1 MNTVTDPVAVAAE
14 LRPVLLKL
22 ARHLRRE
29 LHQLDVTA
37 GQASVLAHVQQSPGI
52 GAGELADREG
62 VSRPRMSK
70 VVQELIAAGLL
81 VGERGSDRRR
91 VGLEV
96 TAAGRSV
103 VKSIRRRRN
112 AWLGARLTNLEPD
125 ELEQLE
131 AAIPLLAQLL
141 EAPE

>member
-1 MNTVTDPVAVAAE
+1 MNTVTDPVAVATE

-29 LHQLDVTA
+29 LHQLEVTA
-37 GQASVLAHVQQSPGI
+37 GQASVLAHVKQNPGI
-52 GAGELADREG
+52 GAGGLADREG

-70 VVQELIAAGLL
+70 VVQELVAAGLL

-91 VGLEV
+91 VGLEL
-96 TAAGRSV
+96 TPAGHAV
-103 VKSIRRRRN
+103 LKSIRRRRN
-112 AWLGARLTNLEPD
+112 AWLAARLHNLEPD

>member
-22 ARHLRRE
+22 ARYLRRE

-37 GQASVLAHVQQSPGI
+37 GQASVLAHVKQSPGI
-52 GAGELADREG
+52 GAGGLAEREG

-70 VVQELIAAGLL
+70 VVQELVAAGLL

-96 TAAGRSV
+96 TPAGDAV
-103 VKSIRRRRN
+103 VKSVRRRRN
-112 AWLGARLTNLEPD
+112 AWLAARLRNLDPD
-125 ELEQLE
+125 ELAQLE

>member
-29 LHQLDVTA
+29 LSELDVTA
-37 GQASVLAHVQQSPGI
+37 GQASVLAHVKQSPGI
-52 GAGELADREG
+52 GAGELAEREG

-70 VVQELIAAGLL
+70 VVQELVAAGLL

-96 TAAGRSV
+96 TPAGDAI
-103 VKSIRRRRN
+103 VKSVRRRRN
-112 AWLGARLTNLEPD
+112 AWLAARLRNLEPD
-125 ELEQLE
+125 ELEQVE

-141 EAPE
+141 EAAE

>member
-1 MNTVTDPVAVAAE
+1 MNTVTDPVALAAE

-29 LHQLDVTA
+29 LQELDVTG
-37 GQASVLAHVQQSPGI
+37 GQAAVLAHVQQHPGI
-52 GAGELADREG
+52 GAGGLAEREG

-70 VVQELIAAGLL
+70 VVQELLAAGLL

-91 VGLEV
+91 VGLEL
-96 TAAGRSV
+96 TPAGRAV
-103 VKSIRRRRN
+103 LKSIRRRRN
-112 AWLGARLTNLEPD
+112 AWLASRLRNLDPD
-125 ELEQLE
+125 ELDQLE

>member
-29 LHQLDVTA
+29 LNELDVTA
-37 GQASVLAHVQQSPGI
+37 GQASVLAHVKQNPGI
-52 GAGELADREG
+52 GAGGLAEREG

-70 VVQELIAAGLL
+70 VVQELVAAGLL

-96 TAAGRSV
+96 TPAGDAIL
-103 VKSIRRRRN
+103 KSIRRRRN
-112 AWLGARLTNLEPD
+112 AWLSARLRNLDPD

-131 AAIPLLAQLL
+131 VAIPLLAQLL
-141 EAPE
+141 EPPR